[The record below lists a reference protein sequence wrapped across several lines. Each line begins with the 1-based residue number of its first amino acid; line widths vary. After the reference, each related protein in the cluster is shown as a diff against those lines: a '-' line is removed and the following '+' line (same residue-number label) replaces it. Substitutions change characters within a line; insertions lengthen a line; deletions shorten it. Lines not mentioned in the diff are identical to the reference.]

1 MLIRPELIDVLAAD
15 LKASDFFFS
24 YNRDV
29 FKAIQALKASGIGI
43 DFLTV
48 SEAMGVMDNGDNALA
63 YVATIQHST
72 PSAANAKEYARIIL
86 ERSIDRSLMAAA
98 DTVQELA
105 GSDASAEDKIAQ
117 AHAEILGINCESASP
132 ETITA
137 ADAVERHIAELDRRE
152 RLGGKIDGLL
162 TGIKSLD
169 DKLLGLKG
177 GQLVVIAGRPKMGKT
192 TLAMNIADQNAVRD
206 GKQVLV
212 YSLEMSGSQIMDKS
226 LASLGGIPY
235 QALRDGSATST
246 HSKELNQAVGMIRQS
261 GLVLYD
267 RKGATV
273 NRIRASARR
282 HKLRHGLD
290 LLVVDHIGLVDVED
304 SRANAVQRVS
314 EVTRQLKLLAQELD
328 VPVLTMSQLNRQL
341 EQRPNKRPIPS
352 DLRDSGSI
360 EQDADTIIFVYRD
373 EVYDDNTASRGVA
386 EIIVGVARDIEPGT
400 VRVRY
405 QGKYSLFSDLNGYE
419 PPMGRVYGGS
429 LLD

>member
-29 FKAIQALKASGIGI
+29 FKAIQALKATGTGI

-48 SEAMGVMDNGDNALA
+48 AERIGVMDNGDAALA
-63 YVATIQHST
+63 YVADIQRNT
-72 PSAANAKEYARIIL
+72 PSVANAKEYARIIL

-105 GSDASAEDKIAQ
+105 GSDASAEDKIAR

-137 ADAVERHIAELDRRE
+137 ADAVERHIAEMNRRE

-246 HSKELNQAVGMIRQS
+246 HSRELNQAVGMIRQS